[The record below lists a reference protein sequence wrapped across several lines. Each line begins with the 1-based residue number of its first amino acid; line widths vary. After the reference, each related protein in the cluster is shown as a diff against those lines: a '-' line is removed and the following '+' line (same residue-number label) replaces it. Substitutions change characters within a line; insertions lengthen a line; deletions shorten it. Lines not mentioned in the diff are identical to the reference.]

1 MQIQTFNGILRAAF
15 CLLVFGILVLI
26 GEYFRRRNY
35 ISGELARKF
44 AHTTTGT
51 WAALWPLFLDLR
63 SIAVLAFGLTIVA
76 IIFRFVF
83 PLKSI
88 YSVKRISIGEIL
100 IGLGL
105 GASAWMAVSGSVYTA
120 AVLVISWGDSMAAI
134 IGTRYG
140 KKNGFKVLGTNKSVL
155 GSLAFF
161 TVTAGIIFG
170 FLMYE
175 KSLLVEISAFEVL
188 KNIGYS
194 AVLAAALTVVEIVGV
209 YGSDNLSLPIFTV
222 ILLNLI

>member
-1 MQIQTFNGILRAAF
+1 MQIQTFNGILRAVF

-26 GEYFRRRNY
+26 GEYLRRKKY
-35 ISGELARKF
+35 ISGEIARKF

-63 SIAVLAFGLTIVA
+63 SISVLAFGLTIFA

-88 YSVKRISIGEIL
+88 YSVNRISVGEIL

-105 GASAWMAVSGSVYTA
+105 GVSAWMAMSGSVYTA

-134 IGTRYG
+134 VGTRYG
-140 KKNGFKVLGTNKSVL
+140 KKNGFKVLGANKSVL

-161 TVTAGIIFG
+161 TVTAGIVFG

-175 KSLLVEISAFEVL
+175 RSLLIELNAFELL
-188 KNIGYS
+188 KIISYS
-194 AVLAAALTVVEIVGV
+194 ATLAAALTIAEIVGV
-209 YGSDNLSLPIFTV
+209 YGSDNLSLPIITV